1 MSDAAHAVLAEL
13 YRSEAPLITVYADA
27 SEDSNDPH
35 RTRELRRRALREELA
50 AAGAPNADLDIVD
63 EILSR
68 PTHVGNPVSHFL
80 VIRNGE
86 VLVQELLPGQPRAQ
100 HAVSYGLVPGLIPLV
115 MHRPRD
121 LSYLVVEANREGGV
135 VKLFRLGGTGPEAE
149 REIEGE
155 TEQIRKVQMGG
166 WSHRRFQQHAEE
178 TWKRNEA
185 QIAES
190 IDELVRTEKVELVL
204 ISGDVRATQLLR
216 DQLSSAAQKVA
227 VLVAG
232 NTRAEGSS
240 DQPLE
245 QELETRIAELLAL
258 EERNA
263 LDRLAQETAS
273 TGGLGEVGLGAVV
286 HALQQSQ
293 VDTLLVSQRLLGDRT
308 LLALATEPWLATAPE
323 EALGATVVG
332 HVPAADALVRAAVLT
347 DAKVIALGDQEVPQ
361 GVAALLR
368 WPTGPAARN
377 D

>member
-1 MSDAAHAVLAEL
+1 MSDGVHSMLAEL
-13 YRSEAPLITVYADA
+13 YRSGAPLTAVYADA
-27 SEDSNDPH
+27 SEDTNDPH

-50 AAGAPNADLDIVD
+50 AAGAPDSDLDVVD

-68 PTHVGNPVSHFL
+68 PSHVGGPVSHFL
-80 VIRNGE
+80 VIRDGE
-86 VLVQELLPGQPRAQ
+86 VLVQELLPGQPRAER
-100 HAVSYGLVPGLIPLV
+100 AVSYGLVPGLLPLV
-115 MHRPRD
+115 AHRPRD
-121 LSYLVVEANREGGV
+121 LSYVVVEANREGGV
-135 VKLFRLGGTGPEAE
+135 VKLFRLGGSAPESE
-149 REIEGE
+149 QEIEGE
-155 TEQIRKVQMGG
+155 TEQIRKVQLGG

-190 IDELVRTEKVELVL
+190 IDELVRTEKVELIL
-204 ISGDVRATQLLR
+204 ISGDVRAQQLLR
-216 DQLSSAAQKVA
+216 DQLGSAAQKVA

-240 DQPLE
+240 DEPLE
-245 QELETRIAELLAL
+245 HEIETRVAELLAL
-258 EERNA
+258 EERAA

-273 TGGLGEVGLGAVV
+273 TGGLGETGLGAVV

-293 VDTLLVSQRLLGDRT
+293 VDTLLVSQRLLADRT
-308 LLALATEPWLATAPE
+308 LLALATEPWIATAPE
-323 EALGATVVG
+323 ETLGATVVG

-347 DAKVIALGDQEVPQ
+347 DAKVLAMGDQELPQ

>member
-1 MSDAAHAVLAEL
+1 MSDSVHAAIAEL
-13 YRSEAPLITVYADA
+13 YRSEAPLTTVYADA
-27 SEDSNDPH
+27 SEDTNDPH

-50 AAGAPNADLDIVD
+50 AAGAPSSDLAVID

-68 PTHVGNPVSHFL
+68 PSHVGGPVSHFL

-86 VLVQELLPGQPRAQ
+86 VLVQELLPGPPRAE
-100 HAVSYGLVPGLIPLV
+100 HAVSYGLVPALLPVL
-115 MHRPRD
+115 MHRPRE
-121 LSYLVVEANREGGV
+121 LNYLVVEANREGGV
-135 VKLFRLGGTGPEAE
+135 VKLFRLGSAAPETE
-149 REIEGE
+149 QEIEGE
-155 TEQIRKVQMGG
+155 TEQIRKVQLGG

-178 TWKRNEA
+178 AWKRNEA
-185 QIAES
+185 QIAGS
-190 IDELVRTEKVELVL
+190 VDELVRTEKVELVL

-216 DQLSSAAQKVA
+216 DQLGSAAQKVA

-245 QELETRIAELLAL
+245 HELETRIAELLAL

-293 VDTLLVSQRLLGDRT
+293 VDTLLVSPRLLGDRT
-308 LLALATEPWLATAPE
+308 LLALATEPWVATTPE
-323 EALGATVVG
+323 ETLGATVVG

-347 DAKVIALGDQEVPQ
+347 DAKVMGLGDQELQQ

>member
-1 MSDAAHAVLAEL
+1 MSDAVHTVLAEL
-13 YRSEAPLITVYADA
+13 YRSEAPLVTVYADA
-27 SEDSNDPH
+27 SEDTNDPH

-50 AAGAPNADLDIVD
+50 AAGAPNSDLDIID

-68 PTHVGNPVSHFL
+68 PSHVGGPVSHFL
-80 VIRNGE
+80 VLRGGE
-86 VLVQELLPGQPRAQ
+86 VLLQELLPGQPRAE
-100 HAVSYGLVPGLIPLV
+100 HAVSYGLVPGLLPLIA
-115 MHRPRD
+115 HRPRD
-121 LSYLVVEANREGGV
+121 LSYVVVEANREGGV
-135 VKLFRLGGTGPEAE
+135 VKLFRLGSSAPESE
-149 REIEGE
+149 EEIEGE
-155 TEQIRKVQMGG
+155 TEQIRKVQLGG

-204 ISGDVRATQLLR
+204 ISGDVRAQQLLR
-216 DQLSSAAQKVA
+216 DQLGSAAQKVA

-240 DQPLE
+240 DEPLE
-245 QELETRIAELLAL
+245 HEIETRIAELLAL
-258 EERNA
+258 EERTA

-293 VDTLLVSQRLLGDRT
+293 VDTLLVSQSLLADRT
-308 LLALATEPWLATAPE
+308 LLALATEPWVATAPE
-323 EALGATVVG
+323 ETLGATVVG
-332 HVPAADALVRAAVLT
+332 HVPAADALVRAAMLT
-347 DAKVIALGDQEVPQ
+347 DAKVLALGDQELPQ

>member
-1 MSDAAHAVLAEL
+1 MTDAVHSTLAEFYRSDA
-13 YRSEAPLITVYADA
+13 PLTTVYADA
-27 SEDSNDPH
+27 SEDTNDPH
-35 RTRELRRRALREELA
+35 HTRELRRRALRDELS
-50 AAGAPNADLDIVD
+50 AAGAPDADLAAID
-63 EILSR
+63 EILTR
-68 PTHVGNPVSHFL
+68 PSHVGGPVSHFL

-86 VLVQELLPGQPRAQ
+86 VLVQELLPGQPRAE
-100 HAVSYGLVPGLIPLV
+100 HAVSYGLVPGLLPLLA
-115 MHRPRD
+115 HRPRD

-135 VKLFRLGGTGPEAE
+135 VKLFRLGSAAPESE
-149 REIEGE
+149 QEIEGE
-155 TEQIRKVQMGG
+155 TEQIRKVQLGG

-178 TWKRNEA
+178 TWKRNEG

-240 DQPLE
+240 GEPVAH
-245 QELETRIAELLAL
+245 ELETRLAELLAL
-258 EERNA
+258 EEREA

-293 VDTLLVSQRLLGDRT
+293 VDTLLVSQRLLADRT
-308 LLALATEPWLATAPE
+308 LLALATEPWVATAPE
-323 EALGATVVG
+323 ETLGATVVG
-332 HVPAADALVRAAVLT
+332 HVPAADALVRAALLT
-347 DAKVIALGDQEVPQ
+347 DARVIAVGDQELQQ

-368 WPTGPAARN
+368 WPTGPAGRN